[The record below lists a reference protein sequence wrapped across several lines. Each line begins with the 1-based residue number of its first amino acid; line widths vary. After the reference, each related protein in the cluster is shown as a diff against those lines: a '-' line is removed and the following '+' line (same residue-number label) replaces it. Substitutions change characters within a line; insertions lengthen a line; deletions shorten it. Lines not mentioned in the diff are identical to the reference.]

1 LREKKLYDEEGF
13 LVVGIVHNEIMMS
26 LQLFFFFEYD
36 IGDLFVLVK
45 CYQIF
50 FLYNSFVIIAYGLN
64 QTIISLNFIGFNQVN
79 NSNIKFFLFFYK

>member
-1 LREKKLYDEEGF
+1 M
-13 LVVGIVHNEIMMS
+13 I
-26 LQLFFFFEYD
+26 FFFGYD
-36 IGDLFVLVK
+36 ISDLFVLVK